1 MTILRK
7 KEAEEPKVTENVHLE
22 EPTRVFIYR
31 YQYEVTENVRGFRNE

>member
-22 EPTRVFIYR
+22 EPTSVFIYQ
-31 YQYEVTENVRGFRNE
+31 YQDEVTKNVHGF